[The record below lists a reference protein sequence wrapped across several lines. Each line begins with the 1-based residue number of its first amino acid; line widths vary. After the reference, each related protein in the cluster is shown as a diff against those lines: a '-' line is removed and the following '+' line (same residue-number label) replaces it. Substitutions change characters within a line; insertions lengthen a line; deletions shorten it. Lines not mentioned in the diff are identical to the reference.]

1 MKKTINH
8 NHNKIRKWFLH
19 DHLHDHLFIKSSDET
34 IEKFISPT
42 NKYKN
47 ISNHAYWNNLTNEK
61 LCNSVREI
69 EDNETNYKFL
79 RARDWDLGSWF
90 SIIFL

>member
-19 DHLHDHLFIKSSDET
+19 DHSHDHLFIKSSDET

-47 ISNHAYWNNLTNEK
+47 ISNHAY
-61 LCNSVREI
+61 
-69 EDNETNYKFL
+69 
-79 RARDWDLGSWF
+79 
-90 SIIFL
+90 